1 MGRQKRQKAVDAAI
15 AGHGIDLQLRQVAE
29 ENLRWKMLLAVWC
42 RREGKTIVVTKEEIQ
57 AVLATEGLSIE
68 AVANPETQVW
78 LVRVAA
84 AEEDGPPAPPRKRRG
99 RLEVPE

>member
-1 MGRQKRQKAVDAAI
+1 MGRQKRQIAAAAAI

-42 RREGKTIVVTKEEIQ
+42 RREKKTIVVSREEIQ

-68 AVANPETQVW
+68 AVANPETQTW
-78 LVRVAA
+78 LVRLADA
-84 AEEDGPPAPPRKRRG
+84 SEDGPPPEPTSKIV
-99 RLEVPE
+99 VP